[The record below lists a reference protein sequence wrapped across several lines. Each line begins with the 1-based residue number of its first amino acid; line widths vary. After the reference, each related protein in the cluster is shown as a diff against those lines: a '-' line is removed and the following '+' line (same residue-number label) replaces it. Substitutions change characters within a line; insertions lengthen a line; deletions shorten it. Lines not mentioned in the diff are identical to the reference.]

1 MADGL
6 YPKEREN
13 NKKVYAP
20 YNFVPFGKR
29 VLERYASLE
38 ELPAHNRLAPD
49 LLSGELRVTLTAQT
63 PVFISNGQGRDAE
76 TNTPTPEKVDFYKG
90 GNGCYQIPASTLR
103 GMLRENMQ
111 ILGLGQVQAGRDV
124 EDHYLYY
131 RVLAAARGGLK
142 GNLAQSYKASLGI
155 KVQKTPSGGQ
165 VMQATRVK
173 AAVVT
178 ATPGGYTL
186 TQVEHHP
193 IALRIKGSRN
203 PLLADA
209 GLQDWE
215 EKYACYAPVWYSLH
229 GQTVA
234 LLSARPVD
242 GARQGWLLR
251 PGIMRGQNHLYLF
264 CAPEKDAPVRTLDNS
279 HPDILDYLADYEIR
293 QNGLSG
299 TDVRHK
305 MDKEFWQLPKP
316 GETKPMFWLE
326 ADGHLVLGMSQYLR
340 TSFRRSLKECL
351 PEIHQQ
357 DRLMLD
363 YPNSILGFA
372 DSKTSYRS
380 RVRVG
385 DFSAPQGTPKGQEQK
400 AILGNPKPTFFGGYA
415 MHSNSDNDTAASYNE
430 DDTQLRGYKQY
441 WLKKDAKFPPVEA
454 KREKVTSTLH
464 PLPKGTR
471 FTGTIRYENL
481 HEDELGLLLWALL
494 LEDGC
499 CQSIG
504 MGKPLGL
511 GRMSVQLDGMTEE
524 TGALYTRLDVAADPI
539 ADPQARARQLIR
551 KYQEYADGLLAL
563 NSQQEGKKSKNTPS
577 LVKDPSVKGLLYL
590 RRKVVDNQFPYNNM
604 ELGEFRKAEAP
615 LPLLREFEN
624 SDKTAQE
631 APPPRQ
637 QRGSAQKQTG
647 RGGRSKGFAN
657 LAELLK

>member
-29 VLERYASLE
+29 ILERYASLE
-38 ELPAHNRLAPD
+38 ELPPHNRLDPD
-49 LLSGELRVTLTAQT
+49 LLSGELRVTLTAET

-76 TNTPTPEKVDFYKG
+76 TNTPTPDTVDFYKG

-103 GMLRENMQ
+103 GMLRETMQ

-131 RVLAAARGGLK
+131 RALADARDSLK
-142 GNLAQSYKASLGI
+142 GDLAQSYKASLGI
-155 KVQKTPSGGQ
+155 ETPSGSQ
-165 VMQATRVK
+165 VTQATRVK
-173 AAVVT
+173 AAMVT
-178 ATPGGYTL
+178 ATSEGYTL

-193 IALRIKGSRN
+193 IALRIKDSLN
-203 PLLADA
+203 PLLEDA

-215 EKYACYAPVWYSLH
+215 EKYACYAPVWYSLR

-234 LLSARPVD
+234 LLSAQPED
-242 GARQGWLLR
+242 GLCRGWLLR
-251 PGIMRGQNHLYLF
+251 PGIMHGQNHLYLF

-279 HPDILDYLADYEIR
+279 HTDILDYLADYEMR
-293 QNGLSG
+293 QNSLSG
-299 TDVRHK
+299 TDARHK
-305 MDKEFWQLPKP
+305 MDKAFWQLPKP

-326 ADGHLVLGMSQYLR
+326 TDGHLVLGMSQYLR
-340 TSFRRSLKECL
+340 TSYRRSLKECL

-363 YPNSILGFA
+363 YPNSVLGFA

-385 DFSAPQGTPKGQEQK
+385 DFSAPQGTQKGQKQE

-415 MHSNSDNDTAASYNE
+415 VHSNSENDTAASYNE

-441 WLKKDAKFPPVEA
+441 WLKKDAQFPPVEE
-454 KREKVTSTLH
+454 KREKVASTLR
-464 PLPKGTR
+464 PLPTGTR

-504 MGKPLGL
+504 MGKPFGL
-511 GRMSVQLDGMTEE
+511 GRMSVQLDAMTEE
-524 TGALYTRLDVAADPI
+524 TGALYTRLDAAADPI

-551 KYQEYADGLLAL
+551 KYQEYADGLLAQ

-577 LVKDPSVKGLLYL
+577 LEKDPSVKGLLYL
-590 RRKVVDNQFPYNNM
+590 RRKVVDNQYPYNNM
-604 ELGEFRKAEAP
+604 ELGEFRKAEVP
-615 LPLLREFEN
+615 LPLLREFRHA
-624 SDKTAQE
+624 DKQVPE
-631 APPPRQ
+631 ATLPRQ
-637 QRGSAQKQTG
+637 QRSDGKKQTG

-657 LAELLK
+657 LAELLDN